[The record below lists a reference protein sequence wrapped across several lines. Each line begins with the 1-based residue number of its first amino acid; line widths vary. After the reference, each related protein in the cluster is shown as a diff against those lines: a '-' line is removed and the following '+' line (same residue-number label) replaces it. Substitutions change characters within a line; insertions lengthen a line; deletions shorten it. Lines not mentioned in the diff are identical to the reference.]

1 MAKEKN
7 LSPHSIDTAIKIK
20 SLRLLSDCLNPYAV
34 MVEVNDSDYGLL
46 NNNELCDVDF
56 KALGIPGS
64 QFNAINLQL
73 SLFRY

>member
-1 MAKEKN
+1 
-7 LSPHSIDTAIKIK
+7 
-20 SLRLLSDCLNPYAV
+20 LLSDCLNPYAV
-34 MVEVNDSDYGLL
+34 MVEVNDSDYDLL